1 MTTITLQVPQDLA
14 QRLEAERDRLPEIL
28 EAALEDRSTR
38 AAAARPWPSSAED
51 VFGEMVEFL
60 ASRPTAQQVREFRV
74 SAHSQARLA
83 DLLEKN
89 RESELTSA
97 ESAELDAFEIVH
109 DIMLRLKAQAL

>member
-1 MTTITLQVPQDLA
+1 MTTITLQVPDELA
-14 QRLEAERDRLPEIL
+14 IRLEAERDRLPQLL
-28 EAALEDRSTR
+28 EAALIDRPNHAP
-38 AAAARPWPSSAED
+38 AAQARPSSAED

-60 ASRPTAQQVREFRV
+60 ASRPSAQQIREFRV
-74 SAHSQARLA
+74 SARSQARLA

-109 DIMLRLKAQAL
+109 DVMLRLKAQVL